1 MEQTETAEMTA
12 DVPMGSRGFRLS
24 AIQCIEK
31 RREVLRPGRLRRR
44 HDTGHQPLVFGRRF
58 DGDGRG
64 PVREGSAKKPTEHVN
79 LPNAMQR
86 TRRAYG
92 ERRTCD
98 APSGPRH

>member
-1 MEQTETAEMTA
+1 
-12 DVPMGSRGFRLS
+12 
-24 AIQCIEK
+24 
-31 RREVLRPGRLRRR
+31 
-44 HDTGHQPLVFGRRF
+44 
-58 DGDGRG
+58 
-64 PVREGSAKKPTEHVN
+64 VREGSAKKPTEHVN